1 MQNKKVSVINAVT
14 GVKKSAKEKPKAP
27 QKRGQPTKVKAVKNE
42 KAKANPRPKL
52 RVMFLGGLNEV
63 GKNMT
68 LFEYGDDMIIVD
80 CGLAFPDQD
89 MFGVDIVL
97 PDFSFVEKNVQRIR
111 GIFVTHGHEDHI
123 GGIPYLLKSA
133 NLPIYGTSLT
143 IGLITGKLKESGLLR
158 HANLNIINPEE
169 KITVGAFSVEG
180 IHVNHSIPGAMAF
193 AIRCKAGT
201 VVMTGD
207 FKIDSTPIDGDTI
220 DLAKLAKIGGEKVL
234 CLLSDSTNAERPG
247 YTQSE
252 RKVGESFDTLFRR
265 ANGKRIIIATFASNI
280 HRVQQIIDI
289 SEQLNK
295 KVALSGRS
303 LENVVSI
310 AQELGYLRIPKDLMI
325 TIDQVK
331 RYSDDEL
338 VIITT
343 GSQGEPLSALSRMA
357 SSDHRKIEITG
368 NDCVIISATPIPGNE
383 KTVNKVIN
391 ELMKLGAEVVY
402 ERMYD
407 VHVSGHA
414 CQEELK
420 ILLGLLKPK
429 FFIPVHG
436 EHKHLRK
443 HAQLALAM
451 GVKEENVLIA
461 DNGNVI
467 EFNRNTAVFCPS
479 IPAGRVLVDGYGVGD
494 VGSVVLRER
503 KLLSQDGLIIVAA
516 AVNLLTASMVSEPEI
531 LTRGFVYVKESEQL
545 INEAVEVAKNTI
557 KFCLGGVV
565 LDIGIIKSRLRE
577 DLSKLMNDRTRRNPM
592 VLPIIINVE

>member
-1 MQNKKVSVINAVT
+1 
-14 GVKKSAKEKPKAP
+14 
-27 QKRGQPTKVKAVKNE
+27 
-42 KAKANPRPKL
+42 
-52 RVMFLGGLNEV
+52 
-63 GKNMT
+63 
-68 LFEYGDDMIIVD
+68 
-80 CGLAFPDQD
+80 
-89 MFGVDIVL
+89 
-97 PDFSFVEKNVQRIR
+97 
-111 GIFVTHGHEDHI
+111 
-123 GGIPYLLKSA
+123 
-133 NLPIYGTSLT
+133 
-143 IGLITGKLKESGLLR
+143 
-158 HANLNIINPEE
+158 
-169 KITVGAFSVEG
+169 
-180 IHVNHSIPGAMAF
+180 
-193 AIRCKAGT
+193 
-201 VVMTGD
+201 
-207 FKIDSTPIDGDTI
+207 
-220 DLAKLAKIGGEKVL
+220 
-234 CLLSDSTNAERPG
+234 LSDSTNAERPG

-391 ELMKLGAEVVY
+391 EHMKLGAEVVY

-420 ILLGLLKPK
+420 ILLGHLKPK